1 MNQKTIKESFSL
13 TGKGLHTGL
22 NLTVEFCPAPE
33 NFGYKILRTDVVD
46 SALIP
51 ASADH
56 VADTSRSTAL
66 GNGKEHVATIE
77 HGLSALYAL
86 GIDNCLMKVNGPE
99 FPILDGSAHYYV
111 ENIRRVGTITQNAP
125 RKVYVVKEPIELYDE
140 KRGSHLRLEPADEF
154 SVSTVIS
161 FENSIISD
169 QHADL
174 HHLDE
179 YADEYASARTFVFVR
194 DLEPLLG
201 AGLIKGGD
209 LDNAIVIYERKLS
222 QEKFDQLADI
232 MKVPRMDA
240 NRLGYIMHRPLVW
253 DNEPARHKLLDI
265 IGDIALVGCPIQ
277 GRLTAIKP
285 GHSVNTAF
293 ARLIREHINLDAQL
307 STNND

>member
-1 MNQKTIKESFSL
+1 MNQKTLKESFSL

-33 NFGYKILRTDVVD
+33 NFGYRIQRTDVEG

-51 ASADH
+51 ALAEY

-66 GNGKEHVATIE
+66 SNGKEHVATIE
-77 HGLSALYAL
+77 HSLSALYAL

-99 FPILDGSAHYYV
+99 FPILDGSARYYV
-111 ENIRRVGTITQNAP
+111 ENIRRVGTVTQDAL
-125 RKVYVVKEPIELYDE
+125 RKVYVVQEPIELYDE
-140 KRGSHLRLEPADEF
+140 TRGSRLRLEPADKF
-154 SVSTVIS
+154 SASVVIS

-169 QHADL
+169 QHAEL
-174 HHLDE
+174 RHLGE
-179 YADEYASARTFVFVR
+179 YASEYASARTFVFVR

-209 LDNAIVIYERKLS
+209 LDNAIVIYERKLT
-222 QEKFDQLADI
+222 QEKYDQLADI

-253 DNEPARHKLLDI
+253 PNEPARHKLLDI
-265 IGDIALVGCPIQ
+265 IGDISLVGCPIQ
-277 GRLTAIKP
+277 GRITAVKP

-293 ARLIREHINLDAQL
+293 ARLVRQTLT
-307 STNND
+307 TNR

>member
-1 MNQKTIKESFSL
+1 MNQRTLKESFSL
-13 TGKGLHTGL
+13 TSKGLHTGL

-33 NFGYKILRTDVVD
+33 NFGYKIQRTDVEG

-51 ASADH
+51 ALADH
-56 VADTSRSTAL
+56 VVDTSRCTILS
-66 GNGKEHVATIE
+66 NGREHVGTIE

-99 FPILDGSAHYYV
+99 FPILDGSARYYV
-111 ENIRRVGTITQNAP
+111 ENIHRVGTVCQNAA
-125 RKVYVVKEPIELYDE
+125 KQVFVVDETIELYDE
-140 KRGSHLRLEPADEF
+140 KRDSRLILEPADEF
-154 SVSTVIS
+154 SVSTTIS
-161 FENSIISD
+161 FENSIIND

-174 HHLDE
+174 HHLSE

-194 DLEPLLG
+194 DLDPLLS

-222 QEKFDQLADI
+222 QEKYDQLADI
-232 MKVPRMDA
+232 MKVPHMDA

-277 GRLTAIKP
+277 GRITAIKP

-293 ARLIREHINLDAQL
+293 ARLVWKHLHAYA
-307 STNND
+307 STTL

>member
-1 MNQKTIKESFSL
+1 MNQRTLKESFSL
-13 TGKGLHTGL
+13 TSKGLHTGL

-33 NFGYKILRTDVVD
+33 NFGYKIQRTDIED
-46 SALIP
+46 AALIP
-51 ASADH
+51 ALADH
-56 VADTSRSTAL
+56 VVDTSRCTILS
-66 GNGKEHVATIE
+66 NGREHVGTIE

-99 FPILDGSAHYYV
+99 FPILDGSARYYV
-111 ENIRRVGTITQNAP
+111 ENIHRVGTVCQNAA
-125 RKVYVVKEPIELYDE
+125 KQVFVVDETIELYDE
-140 KRGSHLRLEPADEF
+140 KRDSRLILEPADEF
-154 SVSTVIS
+154 SVSTTIS
-161 FENSIISD
+161 FENSIIND

-174 HHLDE
+174 HHLSE

-194 DLEPLLG
+194 DLDPLLS

-222 QEKFDQLADI
+222 QEKYDQLADI
-232 MKVPRMDA
+232 MKVPHMDA

-277 GRLTAIKP
+277 GRITAIKP
-285 GHSVNTAF
+285 GHSVDTAF
-293 ARLIREHINLDAQL
+293 ARLVRKHLHAYA
-307 STNND
+307 STAL

>member
-1 MNQKTIKESFSL
+1 MNQKTLKESFSL

-22 NLTVEFCPAPE
+22 KLTVEFCPAPE
-33 NFGYKILRTDVVD
+33 NFGYQIQRTDIEG

-51 ASADH
+51 ALADH
-56 VADTSRSTAL
+56 VADTSRSTVL
-66 GNGKEHVATIE
+66 SNGQEHVGTIE

-99 FPILDGSAHYYV
+99 FPILDGSARFYV
-111 ENIRRVGTITQNAP
+111 ENIRRVGLVRQEA
-125 RKVYVVKEPIELYDE
+125 RKQVFVVDEPIELFDD
-140 KRGSHLRLEPADEF
+140 KRGSRLILEPADEF
-154 SVSTVIS
+154 SVSIVIS

-169 QHADL
+169 QHAEL
-174 HHLDE
+174 HHLSE

-222 QEKFDQLADI
+222 QEKYDQLADI

-240 NRLGYIMHRPLVW
+240 NVMGYIMHRPLVW

-265 IGDIALVGCPIQ
+265 IGDISLVGFPIQ
-277 GRLTAIKP
+277 GRITAIKP

-293 ARLIREHINLDAQL
+293 ARLVRKHIHA
-307 STNND
+307 TTPIVV

>member
-1 MNQKTIKESFSL
+1 MNQRTLKESFSL
-13 TGKGLHTGL
+13 TSKGLHTGL

-33 NFGYKILRTDVVD
+33 NFGYKIQRTDVEG

-51 ASADH
+51 ALADH
-56 VADTSRSTAL
+56 VVDTSRCTILS
-66 GNGKEHVATIE
+66 NGREHVGTIE

-99 FPILDGSAHYYV
+99 FPILDGSARYYV
-111 ENIRRVGTITQNAP
+111 ENIHRVGTVCQNAA
-125 RKVYVVKEPIELYDE
+125 KQVFVVDETIELYDE
-140 KRGSHLRLEPADEF
+140 KRDSRLILEPADEF
-154 SVSTVIS
+154 SVSTTIS
-161 FENSIISD
+161 FENSIIND

-174 HHLDE
+174 HHLSE

-194 DLEPLLG
+194 DLDPLLS

-222 QEKFDQLADI
+222 QEKYNQLADI
-232 MKVPRMDA
+232 MKVPHMDA

-277 GRLTAIKP
+277 GRITAIKP

-293 ARLIREHINLDAQL
+293 ARLVRKHLHAYA
-307 STNND
+307 STAL

>member
-1 MNQKTIKESFSL
+1 MNQKTLKEPFSL

-22 NLTVEFCPAPE
+22 NLTVELCPAPE
-33 NFGYKILRTDVVD
+33 NFGYKIQRTDVEG

-51 ASADH
+51 ALADH
-56 VADTSRSTAL
+56 VAETSRSTVL
-66 GNGKEHVATIE
+66 SNGREHVGTIE
-77 HGLSALYAL
+77 HALSALYAL

-99 FPILDGSAHYYV
+99 FPILDGSARYYV
-111 ENIRRVGTITQNAP
+111 ENIRRVGIVRQDA
-125 RKVYVVKEPIELYDE
+125 KKQVFVVDEPIELFDD
-140 KRGSHLRLEPADEF
+140 KRGSRLILEPADEF
-154 SVSTVIS
+154 SVSIVIS

-169 QHADL
+169 QHAEL
-174 HHLDE
+174 HHLSD

-222 QEKFDQLADI
+222 QEKYDQLADI

-253 DNEPARHKLLDI
+253 DNEPARLKLLDL
-265 IGDIALVGCPIQ
+265 IGDISLVGCPIQ
-277 GRLTAIKP
+277 GRITAIKP

-293 ARLIREHINLDAQL
+293 ARLVRKHIHA
-307 STNND
+307 TTAIVV